1 MGDIYPNMDLLHVD
15 NQPGSPISADL
26 VESIRRH
33 QQTPQGDETDSEDED
48 ETFLEYHSQDE
59 ATISEEDI
67 DDD

>member
-1 MGDIYPNMDLLHVD
+1 METPRVD
-15 NQPGSPISADL
+15 NQLGSPISADL

-33 QQTPQGDETDSEDED
+33 QQTPKGDETNNEDED

>member
-1 MGDIYPNMDLLHVD
+1 MDLLHMD
-15 NQPGSPISADL
+15 NQLGSPISANL

-33 QQTPQGDETDSEDED
+33 QQTPQGDETDSKDED

-59 ATISEEDI
+59 ASISEEDS